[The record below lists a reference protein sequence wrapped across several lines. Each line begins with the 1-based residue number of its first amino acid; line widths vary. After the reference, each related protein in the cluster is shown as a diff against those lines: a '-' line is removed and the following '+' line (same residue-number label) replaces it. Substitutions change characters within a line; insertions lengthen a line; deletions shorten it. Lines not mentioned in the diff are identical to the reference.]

1 MPGHR
6 RLGAREELGGRAG
19 RGIGGGVRKPE
30 EIYVADGT
38 AYVKKGTVAW
48 ELRART
54 TTAPLTGVRDRG
66 VVQKAATAMTATTAE
81 SVCHGNGTGGGHAQ
95 HADPT
100 CASGAVGAGPAF
112 PAPVP
117 DPAGSGVMDDLGH
130 RSPATAPDSGR
141 APPSLA
147 ELQILRT

>member
-1 MPGHR
+1 MLGLLAGLFGMHALGPGNPLAPHSAQ
-6 RLGAREELGGRAG
+6 GHGHARAMSG
-19 RGIGGGVRKPE
+19 P
-30 EIYVADGT
+30 
-38 AYVKKGTVAW
+38 
-48 ELRART
+48 
-54 TTAPLTGVRDRG
+54 
-66 VVQKAATAMTATTAE
+66 ATAMTATTAE